1 VLQRSNNAQ
10 VIPDSNE
17 LKGSLNMT
25 DETKQTG
32 PFPVNLKILII
43 VIIAAFFVIAVVIAM
58 VFVSPSGPK
67 THVTTPAT
75 LNISG
80 STTIQ
85 PVSEF
90 LANAYMQKHQ
100 DARVNV
106 EGGGSGAGITKA
118 GTGQTDIG
126 SSSRNINADELAKYP
141 DLQTFKIGGSA
152 VVVIVNHN
160 NPVNE
165 ADKSEL
171 QVLYNDKSDDISNL
185 SNLGTIRVAVQR
197 SDNSGTE
204 ETFAQWLDPKSS
216 NLNAAMNATDYSGKG
231 QVKPLAIEGNEG
243 VVQAVAKN
251 PDAIGFADFGFAE
264 RDTGVKILKLREN
277 PSDRALPEDISNA
290 RERIREELNR
300 GDQNNTYY
308 ISRLTRPLLY
318 ITKGSPATLENDFIT
333 FASSAGAAKYF
344 DEVGYFSITEFS
356 NSSK

>member
-1 VLQRSNNAQ
+1 
-10 VIPDSNE
+10 
-17 LKGSLNMT
+17 MT
-25 DETKQTG
+25 DEVKQKG
-32 PFPVNLKILII
+32 HVPINFKILII
-43 VIIAAFFVIAVVIAM
+43 VIIAAVFVSALIIAM
-58 VFVSPSGPK
+58 VFVFPSGPK
-67 THVTTPAT
+67 APETMLKT

-90 LANAYMQKHQ
+90 LANAYMQNHQ
-100 DARVNV
+100 DVRVNV

-126 SSSRNINADELAKYP
+126 SASRNLNADEMAKYP
-141 DLQTFKIGGSA
+141 DLRTYKIGGSA

-171 QVLYNDKSDDISNL
+171 QALYNDKSEDISNL
-185 SNLGTIRVAVQR
+185 PNLANIRAAVQR

-204 ETFAQWLDPKSS
+204 ETFAQWLDPRSS
-216 NLNAAMNATDYSGKG
+216 NLNGAMNATDYSGTG
-231 QVKPLAIEGNEG
+231 QVRPLAVEGNEG

-264 RDTGVKILKLREN
+264 RDTGVKILKLKEN
-277 PSDRALPEDISNA
+277 ASGPALPEDISGA
-290 RERIREELNR
+290 RERIRQELNR

-318 ITKGSPATLENDFIT
+318 ITKGNPTTIENDFIT
-333 FASSAGAAKYF
+333 FAMSPGTAKFF
-344 DEVGYFSITEFS
+344 DDVGYFSITEL
-356 NSSK
+356 SSPAK

>member
-1 VLQRSNNAQ
+1 
-10 VIPDSNE
+10 
-17 LKGSLNMT
+17 MT
-25 DETKQTG
+25 DETKQKG
-32 PFPVNLKILII
+32 PLPGNLKILII
-43 VIIAAFFVIAVVIAM
+43 VIIAAVFVMAVVIAM
-58 VFVSPSGPK
+58 VFVSPSGPNVHGTK
-67 THVTTPAT
+67 PVS

-90 LANAYMQKHQ
+90 LANAYMQNHP
-100 DARVNV
+100 DIRVNV

-118 GTGQTDIG
+118 GTGQIDIG
-126 SSSRNINADELAKYP
+126 SSSRNLNPDEIAKYP

-152 VVVIVNHN
+152 VVVIVNRN

-171 QVLYNDKSDDISNL
+171 QVLYNDKSEDISNL
-185 SNLGTIRVAVQR
+185 PSLGNIRLTVQR

-204 ETFAQWLDPKSS
+204 ETFAQWLDPKLT
-216 NLNAAMNATDYSGKG
+216 NLNAAMNATDYSGMG
-231 QVKPLAIEGNEG
+231 QVKPLSVEGNEG

-264 RDTGVKILKLREN
+264 RDTGVKILKLQETS
-277 PSDRALPEDISNA
+277 SDPALPQEIANA

-318 ITKGSPATLENDFIT
+318 ITKGSPSTLENDFIT
-333 FASSAGAAKYF
+333 FARSTVAAKYF
-344 DEVGYFSITEFS
+344 DDIGYFSITEFS
-356 NSSK
+356 TSAK

>member
-1 VLQRSNNAQ
+1 
-10 VIPDSNE
+10 
-17 LKGSLNMT
+17 MT
-25 DETKQTG
+25 DEAKKKGHFHTNFK
-32 PFPVNLKILII
+32 NLII
-43 VIIAAFFVIAVVIAM
+43 VIIAAVFVSALIIAM
-58 VFVSPSGPK
+58 VFVSPSGPEAP
-67 THVTTPAT
+67 VTIQRT

-90 LANAYMQKHQ
+90 LANAYMQNHQ
-100 DARVNV
+100 DVRVNV

-126 SSSRNINADELAKYP
+126 SASRNLNADEMANYP
-141 DLQTFKIGGSA
+141 DLRSYKIGGSA

-171 QVLYNDKSDDISNL
+171 QLFYNDKSEEISNL
-185 SNLGTIRVAVQR
+185 PNLANIRVTVQR

-204 ETFAQWLDPKSS
+204 ETFAQWLDPGLS
-216 NLNAAMNATDYSGKG
+216 NLNAAMNATDYSGTG
-231 QVKPLAIEGNEG
+231 QVIPLAVEGNEG

-264 RDTGVKILKLREN
+264 RDTGVKILKLKEN
-277 PSDRALPEDISNA
+277 ASGPALPEDISNT
-290 RERIREELNR
+290 RERIRQELNQ
-300 GDQNNTYY
+300 GDQNNTYD

-318 ITKGSPATLENDFIT
+318 ITKGTPTTLENDFIT
-333 FASSAGAAKYF
+333 FAMSPGNAKFF
-344 DEVGYFSITEFS
+344 DDVGYFSITEL
-356 NSSK
+356 SSPAK